1 MLFWWVTAKSSA
13 CQRQGPYSYAKQG
26 MEVGTGAGFQMR
38 EPIYPAALN
47 SFNIFSILCILVSH
61 LQLCIGSWAAFRES
75 PLLAGG
81 AGAELGRAAAPCPA
95 VKRDSKR
102 EGQKLGTGTQSER
115 WTLLPFPASRVALLR
130 SHGDAEWQKM
140 NVHMPKS
147 VCVLWPGER
156 CFFPCLKNTKTQL
169 GVQDSSACT
178 GMCRCRL
185 RAEVQQGHQGMTAPR
200 CVG

>member
-1 MLFWWVTAKSSA
+1 MTAKSSA

-61 LQLCIGSWAAFRES
+61 LQLCIGSWAAFTES

-95 VKRDSKR
+95 VTGL
-102 EGQKLGTGTQSER
+102 EGQEPGPGTQSER

-147 VCVLWPGER
+147 VCVLRPEER
-156 CFFPCLKNTKTQL
+156 CFFPCLKNTKAQL
-169 GVQDSSACT
+169 DVQDSSACM

-185 RAEVQQGHQGMTAPR
+185 RAGGRCAAGTSGHDCSTL
-200 CVG
+200 CWVK